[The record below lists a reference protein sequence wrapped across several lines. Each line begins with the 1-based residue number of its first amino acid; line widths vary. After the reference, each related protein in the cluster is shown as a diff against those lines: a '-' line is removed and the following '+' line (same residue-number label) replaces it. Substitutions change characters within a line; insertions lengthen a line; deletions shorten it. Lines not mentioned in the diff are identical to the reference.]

1 MFLETICI
9 VNGKVQNEQAHTVRM
24 QQTAAAHRFTAPPL
38 PALEK
43 MLSPALTEGRV
54 KCRIIY
60 HHTLEEVTFIPYQP
74 KTITSLKLVEASPDY
89 AFKYADRSA
98 LLHLLKQKGEC
109 DEILITR
116 DGLITDTSYSNVVL
130 SKGDRFYT
138 PRTFLLNG
146 TKRQQLLHSGSIQE
160 RDITAD
166 SLGDYD
172 HVYLINAMLDIEDEV
187 SLPVSRI
194 YP

>member
-9 VNGKVQNEQAHTVRM
+9 MNGKVQNEQAHTARM

-38 PALEK
+38 PDLEK
-43 MLSPALTEGRV
+43 MLPAALTAGRV

-60 HHTLEEVTFIPYQP
+60 HHTLAEVTFAPYLS
-74 KTITSLKLVEASPDY
+74 KRIASLRLVEASPDY
-89 AFKYADRSA
+89 AFKYADRTT
-98 LLHLLKQKGEC
+98 LLDLLRLKGDC

-138 PRTFLLNG
+138 PHSFLLNG
-146 TKRQQLLHSGSIQE
+146 TKRQQLLRSGSISE
-160 RDITAD
+160 RDIRAA
-166 SLGDYD
+166 SLGEYD
-172 HVYLINAMLDIEDEV
+172 RIYLINAMLDIEDEV
-187 SLPVSRI
+187 SLPLSSI